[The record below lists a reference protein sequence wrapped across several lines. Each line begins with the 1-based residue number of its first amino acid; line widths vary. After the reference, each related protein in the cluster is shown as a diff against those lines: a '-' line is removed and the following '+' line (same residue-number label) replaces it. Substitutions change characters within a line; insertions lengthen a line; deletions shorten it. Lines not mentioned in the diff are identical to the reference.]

1 MTDTTYPGSSASRS
15 TPGGAN
21 ADVSGKIKDAASH
34 VMHTAQHEAG
44 NAASSVQDKAKDSIE
59 QGKQAASHTLVD
71 FAGAIRKAGDELA
84 QHDQS
89 MAGRLVKQAADGL
102 ENLSHA
108 VADKRPDELIDAL
121 RDLGRRSPGAV
132 LAGSVLIGLALGRF
146 AKSSAKPDADS
157 PAANGQSTAAST
169 NPPMAMGAGV
179 PVSQNTWAGTAD
191 KTAYGRQPDTAA
203 GGASAITGGNGSGY

>member
-1 MTDTTYPGSSASRS
+1 MTDTAYSGTVNPGSSPPAGSDD
-15 TPGGAN
+15 TL
-21 ADVSGKIKDAASH
+21 GKIKDAASQALD
-34 VMHTAQHEAG
+34 TAKHEAG
-44 NAASSVQDKAKDSIE
+44 HAAASMQDKAKDTLE

-121 RDLGRRSPGAV
+121 RDLGRRNPGAV

-146 AKSSAKPDADS
+146 AKSSAKPDTDGSAGTYPAPSTMPKTPMPLSSGMPTGSSTWSGSADQR
-157 PAANGQSTAAST
+157 PYGQS
-169 NPPMAMGAGV
+169 
-179 PVSQNTWAGTAD
+179 PVSQARPVGVTPGSN
-191 KTAYGRQPDTAA
+191 
-203 GGASAITGGNGSGY
+203 GNSF